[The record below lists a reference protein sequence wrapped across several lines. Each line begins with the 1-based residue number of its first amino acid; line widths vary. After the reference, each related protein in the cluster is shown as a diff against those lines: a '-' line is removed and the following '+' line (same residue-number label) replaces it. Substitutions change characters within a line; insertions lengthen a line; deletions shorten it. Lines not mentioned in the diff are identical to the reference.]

1 MREIFPEML
10 FKRYSMR
17 LENVEKIRRVLRTC
31 GYSAIQ
37 EQQMLD
43 IIVSLLQ
50 PVLRREKT

>member
-31 GYSAIQ
+31 GYSSIQ